1 MPLYPVVVS
10 GWIQAR
16 YGTYRGLL
24 VEVILCGI
32 ESAGEIEL
40 THVVLP
46 LGETWVLSREVTQ
59 VHWVTIP

>member
-1 MPLYPVVVS
+1 MPLYPIKVS
-10 GWIQAR
+10 GRIQAR

-32 ESAGEIEL
+32 ESGGMEL

-46 LGETWVLSREVTQ
+46 LGETWVLMREVTQ